1 MFDYCIKTASSFLVR
16 RSQRWQ
22 SESELR
28 DLSLWN
34 LTTNKKNHIEVDGL
48 DTVDLVDQYGSPLFV
63 VNQKQ
68 LLTDAQ
74 NITRAL
80 SIAPSGAKVFYSYKT
95 NCIPGILKEVHKQG
109 IGAEVISPYELWL
122 AEQLTVPGNSIVYN
136 GVNKTEES
144 LRRAIE
150 MNILSINIDH
160 WEEIDK
166 IHLLANK
173 LGKNVRV
180 GIRLA
185 LMPQNQFGFEI
196 ENGEAIE
203 ACKKIQ
209 SYSKYIRLQCIH
221 FHNTSN
227 ALNAASHKTN
237 TLKALRFIKQIK
249 DETNIVISYLN
260 IGGGFGVPTIK
271 IMSRSEYG
279 TYRLF
284 DCLPKPPRLRDYQ
297 PIDSTLYEIINSI
310 KIFCQKYN
318 LEAPKILIEPGRFI
332 TSRSEFLLTRVHTI
346 KTKKD
351 GTLFA
356 ITDAGRLSSTYPCD
370 YEYHEIFV
378 ANRANDSMN
387 QVYKIMGRVCTSADW
402 MVKNRYLPNLQPG
415 DILAIMDAGAY
426 FSSYSSNFSFPR
438 PAVVMV
444 IDGKS
449 LLLRKHETFE
459 HLVAMD
465 VIDPI
470 GVG

>member
-1 MFDYCIKTASSFLVR
+1 MLNYFIKTASKFLVR
-16 RSQRWQ
+16 KSQRWQ
-22 SESELR
+22 SESQLR

-34 LTTNKKNHIEVDGL
+34 LTTNNKNHIQVDGL
-48 DTVDLVDQYGSPLFV
+48 DAVDLVNQHGSPLFV

-68 LLTDAQ
+68 LIADAQ
-74 NITRAL
+74 NITKAL
-80 SIAPSGAKVFYSYKT
+80 SYAPTGSKVLYSYKT
-95 NCIPGILKEVHKQG
+95 NCIPGILREIHKQG
-109 IGAEVISPYELWL
+109 IGAEVVSPYELWL
-122 AEQLTVPGNSIVYN
+122 AEQLGVPGDSIVYN
-136 GVNKTEES
+136 GMDKTEES
-144 LRRAIE
+144 IRRAIK

-166 IHLLANK
+166 IHLLARK

-180 GIRLA
+180 GLRLG
-185 LMPQNQFGFEI
+185 LMPHNQFGLEI

-221 FHNTSN
+221 FHNAAN
-227 ALNAASHKTN
+227 ALNAASHKAN
-237 TLKALRFIKQIK
+237 TLKALRFLKQIK
-249 DETNIVISYLN
+249 DEANFVIPYLN
-260 IGGGFGVPTIK
+260 IGGGFGVPTVK
-271 IMSRSEYG
+271 VMSRSEYG
-279 TYRLF
+279 IYRLL
-284 DCLPKPPRLRDYQ
+284 DCLPKPPRLRDCQ
-297 PIDSTLYEIINSI
+297 PIDSTLSTILDSI
-310 KIFCQKYN
+310 KVFCQRNN
-318 LEAPKILIEPGRFI
+318 LKVPKILIEPGRFI
-332 TSRSEFLLTRVHTI
+332 TSKSEFLLARVHAI
-346 KTKKD
+346 KTRKD

-378 ANRANDSMN
+378 ANRANDRMSKA
-387 QVYKIMGRVCTSADW
+387 YKIVGRVCTSADW
-402 MVKNRYLPNLQPG
+402 MVKNRYLPDLRQE

-449 LLLRKHETFE
+449 ILLRKHETFE

>member
-1 MFDYCIKTASSFLVR
+1 
-16 RSQRWQ
+16 
-22 SESELR
+22 
-28 DLSLWN
+28 
-34 LTTNKKNHIEVDGL
+34 
-48 DTVDLVDQYGSPLFV
+48 
-63 VNQKQ
+63 
-68 LLTDAQ
+68 
-74 NITRAL
+74 
-80 SIAPSGAKVFYSYKT
+80 
-95 NCIPGILKEVHKQG
+95 
-109 IGAEVISPYELWL
+109 
-122 AEQLTVPGNSIVYN
+122 
-136 GVNKTEES
+136 
-144 LRRAIE
+144 
-150 MNILSINIDH
+150 
-160 WEEIDK
+160 
-166 IHLLANK
+166 
-173 LGKNVRV
+173 
-180 GIRLA
+180 
-185 LMPQNQFGFEI
+185 MPQNQFGFEI

-209 SYSKYIRLQCIH
+209 SYSKYIRLQCVH

-271 IMSRSEYG
+271 IMSRSEYA

-332 TSRSEFLLTRVHTI
+332 TSRSEFLLTKVHTI

-438 PAVVMV
+438 PAVIMV